1 VLEYGTPLLA
11 AIEMEPLIDKV
22 TDAAAATTM
31 LSDLVA
37 VALAASLTCSVNE
50 AVPAAVGVPEIAPAE
65 ESVKPAGSVPD
76 ERLHVYGVVPPL
88 ACTEAEYTVPTVPAE
103 REVVETARA
112 EVAVVYVKELNGALA
127 GLEGFVTATVIA
139 PAACAGVVAFN

>member
-1 VLEYGTPLLA
+1 
-11 AIEMEPLIDKV
+11 
-22 TDAAAATTM
+22 M
-31 LSDLVA
+31 LSALVA
-37 VALAASLTCSVNE
+37 AALAASLTCTVNE

-76 ERLHVYGVVPPL
+76 DRLHVYGVVPPL
-88 ACTEAEYTVPTVPAE
+88 AWAVAEYAVPTVPPE

-112 EVAVVYVKELNGALA
+112 ELAVVYVKELNGALA
-127 GLEGFVTATVIA
+127 ELEGFVTTTVTA